1 MFGMEVDMPKKTG
14 ARMVDSPR
22 ARLWLA
28 QTRAKVRQLSKEL
41 KRADDAEAFALLY
54 ELRVELWYHQEDFA
68 CSPD

>member
-1 MFGMEVDMPKKTG
+1 
-14 ARMVDSPR
+14 MVDSPR
-22 ARLWLA
+22 ARLWRA
-28 QTRAKVRQLSKEL
+28 QTRAKVRQLSKVL